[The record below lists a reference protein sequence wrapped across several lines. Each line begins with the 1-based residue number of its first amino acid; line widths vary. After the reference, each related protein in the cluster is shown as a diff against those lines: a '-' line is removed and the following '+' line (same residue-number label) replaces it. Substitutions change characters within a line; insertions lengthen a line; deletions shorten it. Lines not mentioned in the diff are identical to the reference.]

1 MSRAGWIAA
10 GGSRPTHPT
19 ERTLLSRTSRNSS
32 ADWMSLGKKTQTA
45 SCMIRSSTKH
55 PNSPL
60 EEKEV
65 PPVARIRLLIA
76 IVSTDVQIHFKKQSK
91 FGIQRWSQSWSP
103 SWSRS
108 WNRTC
113 GRSWIAGYIYTH
125 LYLDSWI
132 VGYSYNYLQIARQL
146 DRCIAG

>member
-1 MSRAGWIAA
+1 
-10 GGSRPTHPT
+10 
-19 ERTLLSRTSRNSS
+19 
-32 ADWMSLGKKTQTA
+32 
-45 SCMIRSSTKH
+45 MIRSSTKH

-132 VGYSYNYLQIARQL
+132 ARYINVHVLASWMADLGSQIASH
-146 DRCIAG
+146 IYIEAGDES